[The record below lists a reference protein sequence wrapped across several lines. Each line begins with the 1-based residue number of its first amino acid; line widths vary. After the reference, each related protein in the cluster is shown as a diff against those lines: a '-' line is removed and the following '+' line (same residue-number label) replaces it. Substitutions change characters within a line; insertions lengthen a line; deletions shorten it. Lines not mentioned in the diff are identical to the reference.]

1 MRRASALYRL
11 GIAQRLMIAAAC
23 IAAIWFLTVMVVS
36 S

>member
-1 MRRASALYRL
+1 MRQASTLFRL

-23 IAAIWFLTVMVVS
+23 IAVIWVVTLMVVS